1 MTLSDK
7 EIIELN
13 DLCDRLVENNL
24 SFDKRKRLESWLT
37 QSAEARKFYVSY
49 MDMSVSLGYFADE
62 SLAVL
67 DNEEEL
73 SLKGKIVMFCQT
85 WLPYAA
91 LLIFGC
97 YLYFSLPLDI
107 SQSNEESAIFEN
119 DFENEKESSLN
130 YQGLPKPTVAVL
142 TKSVDLIWDN
152 KPNNFSANNSAFSPG
167 FFIF

>member
-1 MTLSDK
+1 MNLSDK

-13 DLCDRLVENNL
+13 ELCDRLVENNL
-24 SFDKRKRLESWLT
+24 SFDNRKRLESWLA

-62 SLAVL
+62 SLAVV

-91 LLIFGC
+91 LLIFGSF
-97 YLYFSLPLDI
+97 LYFSLPLDI
-107 SQSNEESAIFEN
+107 F
-119 DFENEKESSLN
+119 
-130 YQGLPKPTVAVL
+130 
-142 TKSVDLIWDN
+142 
-152 KPNNFSANNSAFSPG
+152 
-167 FFIF
+167 